1 MGDVAATISGA
12 ADGLRL
18 MFVTSSLCRMLR
30 LRGYRQVAGPY
41 VRMLPTEP
49 GEWRGEWRWQ
59 GGDLATGGLL
69 EALDAFVAARHTR
82 QSIVLGAVADPTWGN
97 RRSWEVMPDVGHDA
111 WTPSASAAAVAA
123 AAARPEG
130 AAERK
135 EGAECDVDIEVRFS
149 PEGINV
155 SVVRELA
162 GSMRERGLRH
172 VVMVSN
178 VAKGTIHP
186 RASEAAVK
194 LTKKLTEE
202 TGHEHRIELFDESF
216 FRVMVAEHVDVPP
229 HEVLA
234 PAEAAELLANLRRP
248 AEALPIIGKDDRMA
262 RLLDIRPHQ
271 IVRILYPSPVT
282 GRFPLYH
289 RCK

>member
-1 MGDVAATISGA
+1 MGDVAAAITGK
-12 ADGLRL
+12 ADGLRV

-30 LRGYRQVAGPY
+30 LRGYRQVSGPY

-49 GEWRGEWRWQ
+49 GEWRGEWRWP
-59 GGDLATGGLL
+59 GGDLQTGTLL
-69 EALDAFVAARHTR
+69 AALDAFVAARHTR
-82 QSIVLGAVADPTWGN
+82 QSIVLGAVTDPTWGN
-97 RRSWEVMPDVGHDA
+97 RRSWEVMPDVGRDA
-111 WTPSASAAAVAA
+111 WTPSAGSVTAATAG
-123 AAARPEG
+123 RPEG

-135 EGAECDVDIEVRFS
+135 EGVDIEVRFS

-155 SVVRELA
+155 SVVRDLA
-162 GSMRERGLRH
+162 KAMRERGLRH
-172 VVMVSN
+172 VVLVSN
-178 VAKGTIHP
+178 VSKATIHP

-216 FRVMVAEHVDVPP
+216 FRVMLAEHVDVPP
-229 HEVLA
+229 HEVLS

-248 AEALPIIGKDDRMA
+248 AEALPIISKDDRMA
-262 RLLDIRPHQ
+262 RLLDIRPRQ
-271 IVRILYPSPVT
+271 IVRVLYPSPTT
-282 GRFPLYH
+282 GRFPVYH